1 MALCPH
7 CQKNIAE
14 VTVEDLPIIA
24 ADRGSWKGV
33 VVSCGNCNNALS
45 MGLDPLFYGGQL
57 VEAIAKAVKK

>member
-7 CQKNIAE
+7 CQKPVTE
-14 VTVEDLPIIA
+14 VTVEDVPINA
-24 ADRGSWKGV
+24 APMGTFKGV
-33 VVSCGNCNNALS
+33 AVSCKNCNTLLS